1 MLLTAPGIEQY
12 ISGVI
17 FHEETAKQ
25 LNSNGLTYNQYVQ
38 SLGIIPGIKV
48 DKGLGILDNGKEE
61 NFTKGLEALPA
72 MAAEFYA
79 LGSRFAKWRA
89 VLKIGNGSPTD
100 LAIHENAVGLA
111 KYAKICQ

>member
-1 MLLTAPGIEQY
+1 MLLTTPGIEQY

-17 FHEETAKQ
+17 FQEETAKQ
-25 LNSNGLTYNQYVQ
+25 ATKDGVNFLQYVAN
-38 SLGIIPGIKV
+38 LGIVPGIKV

-79 LGSRFAKWRA
+79 LGCRFAKWRA
-89 VLKIGNGSPTD
+89 VVKIGQGRPSHLSVIETAHS
-100 LAIHENAVGLA
+100 LAR
-111 KYAKICQ
+111 YAAIC